1 MSRNAKQRLMVVP
14 FCLCFL
20 VFSLSMHLATEQR
33 KETPAADGNV
43 KIQVSVNAVL
53 VPVVVRDS
61 EGRAVGN
68 LKKEDFQ
75 VFDKDKLQI
84 ISGFIVQKRVGVE
97 SERKARGSA
106 QGVASLTAPNVS
118 PQPSPAP
125 ERLMVF
131 LFDDMHLSA
140 GDLVHVQK
148 AATMMLAESL
158 ADSDMAAVVSLS
170 GSNSGL
176 THDHRKLQ
184 EAVMKI
190 KVQQFLRHDDHACP
204 SVDYYQADLIQNK
217 RNDQALKLAMADYA
231 TCAHL
236 QGATP
241 SMMESIVR
249 SAAGQ
254 SLAIGERDVWS
265 ALATLGEIVGR
276 MGTLEGQRSLIL
288 ISPGFLTLTPG
299 AMAEKSHILDLAAQA
314 NITISALDTRGL
326 YTTEIDASER
336 GGSSAQDL
344 MTGQHAQYHSHTM
357 MLDGDIMSELADG
370 TGGTFFHNN
379 NDLEGGLKSLA
390 QGPEYLYLLEF
401 SPEKFKPDGSYHRL
415 KVRVNQDGLKVQARG
430 GYFAPAPPKNKKQG

>member
-1 MSRNAKQRLMVVP
+1 MSANAKQRLTIVP
-14 FCLCFL
+14 LCLCFL
-20 VFSLSMHLATEQR
+20 VFSLWVHLAAGQT
-33 KETPAADGNV
+33 KETPDGNV
-43 KIQVSVNAVL
+43 KILVSVNAVL

-61 EGRAVGN
+61 HGRAVGN

-84 ISGFIVQKRVGVE
+84 ISGFIPQERLGVQ
-97 SERKARGSA
+97 SEPKAAESA
-106 QGVASLTAPNVS
+106 QGVASLAAPNVS
-118 PQPSPAP
+118 PQPSPVP
-125 ERLMVF
+125 ERFMVF
-131 LFDDMHLSA
+131 LFDDMHLGA
-140 GDLVHVQK
+140 GDLAQVQK

-170 GSNSGL
+170 GINSGL

-190 KVQQFLRHDDHACP
+190 RVQQLFRHDDHACP

-241 SMMESIVR
+241 GMMESVVR

-254 SLAIGERDVWS
+254 SLAIGEHDVWS
-265 ALATLGEIVGR
+265 ALATLSEIVGR

-314 NITISALDTRGL
+314 NITISVLDARGL

-344 MTGQHAQYHSHTM
+344 MTGQHAQYHSDTM
-357 MLDGDIMSELADG
+357 ALNADVMSELAEG
-370 TGGTFFHNN
+370 TGGTFFHNS

-390 QGPEYLYLLEF
+390 QGPEYLYLIEF

-415 KVRVNQDGLKVQARG
+415 KVKVNQDGLKVQARR
-430 GYFAPAPPKNKKQG
+430 GYFAPAPPKNRK

>member
-1 MSRNAKQRLMVVP
+1 MIANAKQPLIIVR

-20 VFSLSMHLATEQR
+20 VFSLWVHLTAEQT
-33 KETPAADGNV
+33 KETPPADGKV

-61 EGRAVGN
+61 QGRAVGN

-75 VFDKDKLQI
+75 VFDKDKFQI
-84 ISGFIVQKRVGVE
+84 ISGFIVQKRVGVA

-106 QGVASLTAPNVS
+106 QGAESLAAPNVS
-118 PQPSPAP
+118 PQPSPVA
-125 ERLMVF
+125 ERFMVF
-131 LFDDMHLSA
+131 LFDDMHLGA

-148 AATMMLAESL
+148 AAKRMLAESL
-158 ADSDMAAVVSLS
+158 ADSDLAAVVSLS
-170 GSNSGL
+170 GKNSGL
-176 THDHRKLQ
+176 TQDLTKLQ

-190 KVQQFLRHDDHACP
+190 RVQQLFRHDEHACP

-217 RNDQALKLAMADYA
+217 RNDEALKLAMADYA

-241 SMMESIVR
+241 GMMENAVR
-249 SAAGQ
+249 SAASQ
-254 SLAIGERDVWS
+254 SLAIGEHDVWS
-265 ALATLGEIVGR
+265 ALATLSEIVGK
-276 MGTLEGQRSLIL
+276 MGTLPGQRSLIL

-314 NITISALDTRGL
+314 NIAISALDARGL

-336 GGSSAQDL
+336 GGSSVQDL
-344 MTGQHAQYHSHTM
+344 MTGQHAQYHSDAMT
-357 MLDGDIMSELADG
+357 LAGDVMSELADG
-370 TGGTFFHNN
+370 TGGTFFHNS

-415 KVRVNQDGLKVQARG
+415 KVKVNQNGLKVQARR
-430 GYFAPAPPKNKKQG
+430 GYFAPAPPKNKK